1 MQDQAFTLRQLVSQI
16 TAVDESTR
24 ARQVVLSGCKGGVGT
39 TTLAINLGIALRKQQ
54 RRVLLVDANPNRG
67 DIAAI
72 CGLHGNREVDELTI
86 ARCSVEQLS
95 LSGPSG
101 VQVLPRCEMQPPSAV
116 TAARQLMDYLQSADR
131 AFDFVVIDAGCCPMT
146 AEVIWPLADLA
157 MVVATPDNVALTDA
171 YMLIK
176 SISGNG
182 VLANTGFVINR
193 SFRGAVS
200 RDIARRLT
208 ETCRRFL
215 QLRVCPVGEGLVPDD
230 PRMASAVANG
240 RMVVCACP
248 GSSSALAITDIAKQ
262 MTEMDFAETGLNSLL
277 PA

>member
-1 MQDQAFTLRQLVSQI
+1 MQDQAFTLRQMVSQI
-16 TAVDESTR
+16 TSVGGSTR
-24 ARQVVLSGCKGGVGT
+24 ARRIVLSGCKGGVGT
-39 TTLAINLGIALRKQQ
+39 TTLAVNLGIALRKQQ

-72 CGLHGNREVDELTI
+72 CGLRGNGEIDESTVT
-86 ARCSVEQLS
+86 RCTVEQLS
-95 LSGPSG
+95 LSGPAG
-101 VQVLPRCEMQPPSAV
+101 VHVLPRFDAQAGAPGTS
-116 TAARQLMDYLQSADR
+116 ARQLMNYLQTADH
-131 AFDFVVIDAGCCPMT
+131 AFDYIVVDAGCCPMT
-146 AEVIWPLADLA
+146 AEVIWPSADLA

-182 VLANTGFVINR
+182 VLANIGFVINR
-193 SFRGAVS
+193 SFHEAVT

-215 QLRVCPVGEGLVPDD
+215 QLRVRPVGAGMVPDD
-230 PRMASAVANG
+230 PRMVSAAANG
-240 RMVVCACP
+240 RMIVCAFP
-248 GSSSALAITDIAKQ
+248 GSPSALAVTEIAKQ
-262 MTEMDFAETGLNSLL
+262 MTEMDFADAGLNSLL